1 MNQRLQQLFQFLIQ
15 EPNDPFLLYAIA
27 TEYKAMNELHKA
39 LDTFLTL
46 LQNQPDYLPTYYH
59 LAKTYEQLGKDEE
72 AIAIYQKG
80 IALALQQ
87 KDHHT
92 ARELQEAL
100 QQLTF

>member
-1 MNQRLQQLFQFLIQ
+1 MNQRLQQLLQFLQQ

-27 TEYKAMNELHKA
+27 TEYKAMNDLQKA
-39 LDTFLTL
+39 LETYLTL
-46 LQNQPDYLPTYYH
+46 LQSQPDYLPTYYH
-59 LAKTYEQLGKDEE
+59 LAKTYEQLGQEEE
-72 AIAIYQKG
+72 AINIYQRG